1 MTNRWK
7 DLQQARREAGR
18 FTRRKGLRRSFTLG
32 YSLISR
38 LSRTQTKEDEFLSLT
53 LFASGDFSEVF
64 VFKRVRLHLAE
75 LANWNNRPEVS
86 KNAKSL
92 FKWRFRRRRLWG
104 ILKSLI
110 SFFTIRWLAFAVNF
124 GVRQGRGESSFYSG
138 PSDCCHNRE
147 TQFNLEVYN
156 GPCFR
161 NDQPWLRLVKGV
173 TVVM

>member
-7 DLQQARREAGR
+7 DLQQARREAER

-38 LSRTQTKEDEFLSLT
+38 FIENTNKRRRISLPHS
-53 LFASGDFSEVF
+53 LCLWRFFYKVF
-64 VFKRVRLHLAE
+64 VFTRVRLHLAE

-110 SFFTIRWLAFAVNF
+110 SFFTMRWLAF
-124 GVRQGRGESSFYSG
+124 VRQGRGESSFYSG
-138 PSDCCHNRE
+138 PSDCYHNRE

-161 NDQPWLRLVKGV
+161 NEQPWLRLVKGV
-173 TVVM
+173 TVVMH